1 MSIVKK
7 GLIRLLILIFGIY
20 LVFVFSRDLFY
31 LLKKGERIKEMEEKA
46 EELRIRNEDLK
57 ENLEYVQ
64 SDEFIEKE
72 ARDKLSMARENEV
85 IVVMPEKLEA
95 IINMPAGKTGK
106 LEQESEEDLANYQK
120 WLKLFF

>member
-1 MSIVKK
+1 M
-7 GLIRLLILIFGIY
+7 IFGIY

-106 LEQESEEDLANYQK
+106 LEQEREEDLANYQK

>member
-1 MSIVKK
+1 VKK

-106 LEQESEEDLANYQK
+106 LEQEREEDLANYQK